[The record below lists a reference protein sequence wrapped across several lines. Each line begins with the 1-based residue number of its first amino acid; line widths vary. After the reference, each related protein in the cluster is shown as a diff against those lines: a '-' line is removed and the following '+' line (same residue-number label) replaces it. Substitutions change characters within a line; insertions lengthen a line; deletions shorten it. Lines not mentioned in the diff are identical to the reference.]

1 MTELTDLG
9 NEIANIPQSDIKLD
23 EYIKRILA
31 HKPVLAR
38 IFKETITECKNL
50 SYEEIENSIEGD
62 INISVI
68 GVMPNTSNTSKI
80 EGRNQEDA
88 IFNEGKV
95 TYDLR
100 TILRIAAPKQSVGVK
115 LLVDVEAQKDDT
127 PGYDISERA
136 IYYCCRMISSQLST
150 EFTNSTS
157 DRKKYGNIKKV
168 YSIWICTETSQKK
181 ANTIE
186 RYNINRTVY
195 PAFKKIPKSRYDLM
209 EAVLVNISEKHDTE
223 GTENELIKLLTDL
236 FNENIS
242 GEEKVELLKN
252 TYNIPTTEEFEKE
265 VSNMTAY
272 AAGLIEKGEEKGK
285 YKATINAIQRMIGAG
300 LKKETIL
307 NMGYEEKE
315 YAEAKKA
322 LQTKK
327 VK

>member
-157 DRKKYGNIKKV
+157 DRKKYRNIKKV

-195 PAFKKIPKSRYDLM
+195 PTLKKIPKSRYDLM

-272 AAGLIEKGEEKGK
+272 AAGLIKKGEEKGEVRGIIK
-285 YKATINAIQRMIGAG
+285 AIQKLIKANVS
-300 LKKETIL
+300 KETIL
-307 NMGYEEKE
+307 SYGFSEEDYNE
-315 YAEAKKA
+315 AEESF
-322 LQTKK
+322 LQT
-327 VK
+327 VE